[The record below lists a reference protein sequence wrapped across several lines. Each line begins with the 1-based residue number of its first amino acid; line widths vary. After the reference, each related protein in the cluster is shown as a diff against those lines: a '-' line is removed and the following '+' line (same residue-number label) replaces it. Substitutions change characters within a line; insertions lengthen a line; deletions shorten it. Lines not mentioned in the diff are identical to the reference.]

1 MDMEYNTSHFVSD
14 VPTAERPRR
23 SLPWRWVGVVLL
35 AAAVGSGSTLAVTS
49 VLQRNNAV
57 AAAPEATSSGQT
69 SNLSTVANVQNVSVT
84 SGITKVA
91 EAAKPAVMGV
101 VNYQDSSDGFFQQE
115 QQPQAA
121 GVGTGT
127 LFYKDQNYGYIVTNN
142 HVVEGA
148 DKVEVVLDSG
158 QHEQATVVGADP
170 FTDLAVLK
178 IPVKAVASVTPLP
191 FGNSDNLEAGQ
202 PAIAIGTPE
211 GLDFADTVTSG
222 IISAPKRLMPI
233 EDSQTGQVLDS
244 QVVIQTDA
252 AINPGNSGG
261 PLLNIA
267 GQVIGINS
275 SKIAAEGVEGMGF
288 AIPSNE
294 VRNIAEQI
302 IRTGHAVHPSLGIEG
317 YSLDSLPQR
326 YWPDVPVNY
335 GVWVRK
341 VSSDQARAAGLQSG
355 DVIVAIDGH
364 PVNDISD
371 LRTYLFQKQVGD
383 KVTLRIYRGQ
393 NTETLQVTL
402 GAMSV
407 PNSW

>member
-1 MDMEYNTSHFVSD
+1 MEFNTHFTPEQPNASKS
-14 VPTAERPRR
+14 R
-23 SLPWRWVGVVLL
+23 SSIPWRWVGVVVL
-35 AAAVGSGSTLAVTS
+35 AAAVGAGTTAAMTL
-49 VLQRNNAV
+49 LMQRNNAV
-57 AAAPEATSSGQT
+57 ASAPPATNTSQTASTSS
-69 SNLSTVANVQNVSVT
+69 VAKVQNVSVT
-84 SGITKVA
+84 SGISKVA
-91 EAAKPAVMGV
+91 EEAKPAVMGV
-101 VNYQDSSDGFFQQE
+101 VNYQNAGDGFFQQA

-127 LFYKDQNYGYIVTNN
+127 LFSKDQNFGYVVTNN

-158 QHEQATVVGADP
+158 QHVQASVVGADP

-178 IPVKAVASVTPLP
+178 IPVKAVANVNPLP
-191 FGNSDNLEAGQ
+191 FGNSDSLEAGE

-233 EDSQTGQVLDS
+233 EDPQTGQVLDS

-261 PLLNIA
+261 PLLNIS

-275 SKIAAEGVEGMGF
+275 SKIAAQGVEGMGF

-302 IRTGHAVHPSLGIEG
+302 IQTGHAVHPSLGIEG
-317 YSLDSLPQR
+317 YSLDTLPQEF
-326 YWPDVPVNY
+326 WPDVPVNY
-335 GVWVRK
+335 GVWVRT
-341 VSSDQARAAGLQSG
+341 VSSDAARAAGLRRG
-355 DVIVAIDGH
+355 DVIVAVDGH
-364 PVNDISD
+364 QVNGIAD
-371 LRTYLFQKQVGD
+371 LRTYLFQKHVGD
-383 KVTLRIYRGQ
+383 KVNLKIYRGQ
-393 NTETLQVTL
+393 TTEMLQVTL
-402 GAMSV
+402 GAMPV
-407 PNSW
+407 PKTW